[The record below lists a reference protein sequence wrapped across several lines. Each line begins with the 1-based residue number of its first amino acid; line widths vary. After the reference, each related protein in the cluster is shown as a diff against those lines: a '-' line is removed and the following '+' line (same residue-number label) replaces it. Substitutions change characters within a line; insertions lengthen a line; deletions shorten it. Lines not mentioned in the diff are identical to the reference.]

1 MLQLFK
7 SNHFLNTLLLLPI
20 ALALHASIY
29 IYGQEVEATDC
40 GIMGFYLLDD
50 WTPTYF
56 WHWILA
62 SGVVFFQAVFIN
74 RLSIIHRLNNEVNI
88 LPGLL
93 WILWSA
99 FHPGMMG
106 LQANSLALLFIL
118 PGMSQLM
125 KCYKNRRS
133 ALYLFNA
140 GFFFSLSSL
149 LFFPVSWLIL
159 FGFLAMFT
167 MGSVRFPEPQQF
179 LVGLITPYLLSFF
192 SVYYF
197 ESAQEFV
204 FLQWEQ
210 QEILGVF
217 EPWDLVRNEYISG
230 SIFVLFSLIAL
241 VNLQFYQAKK
251 EIFAQRKVSLLFVY
265 LLFGFLGVIFLSEF
279 DLNYLLI
286 ILWPLTIL
294 LSDNLYQMKN
304 PLAPELFLWLLIAYS
319 FFMQY
324 QTLF

>member
-1 MLQLFK
+1 
-7 SNHFLNTLLLLPI
+7 LLLLPI
-20 ALALHASIY
+20 ALTLHASIF
-29 IYGQEVEATDC
+29 IYGQEVEATDS
-40 GIMGFYLLDD
+40 GILGFYLLNDF
-50 WTPTYF
+50 TPSPF

-62 SGVVFFQAVFIN
+62 GGVVFFQAVFIN

-93 WILWSA
+93 WILWTA
-99 FHPGMMG
+99 LHPGLMG

-133 ALYLFNA
+133 AIYLFNA

-149 LFFPVSWLIL
+149 IFFPVSWLAL
-159 FGFLAMFT
+159 FGFLAMLT

-179 LVGLITPYLLSFF
+179 LGGLITPYVLAFF
-192 SVYYF
+192 SVYFF
-197 ESAQEFV
+197 ENAQEFV
-204 FLQWEQ
+204 LLQWEQ
-210 QEILGVF
+210 QEIFGVF
-217 EPWDLVRNEYISG
+217 EDWDLVRNEYISG

-265 LLFGFLGVIFLSEF
+265 FLFGCLGTLFVSVF
-279 DLNYLLI
+279 DLHYLLI
-286 ILWPLTIL
+286 ILWPLSIL
-294 LSDNLYQMKN
+294 LTDNLYHMKN
-304 PLAPELFLWLLIAYS
+304 PLAAELFLWLLIAYS

-324 QTLF
+324 QPLF